1 MHASVVKAFHT
12 VLFLCVAVAG
22 GLAQEFSIQ
31 RFGLSDGL
39 PQSEIRTLFEDS
51 RGALWV
57 GTAAG
62 GAARYNG
69 QGFEVMHRSHG
80 LPGNEVRAIAETLTG
95 EVLLGTD
102 GGAVAYDGLQVRTLP
117 GGLASAS
124 VYAIHR
130 RHDGSFLIGAEDSLY
145 HLSAKLL
152 PIRAS
157 ETPDPL
163 VDFADYGSA
172 TYACGYQGLY
182 TVSCTDGLALQPVA
196 ASGMLRA
203 EQLFVSARFGLTIV
217 SYGSGAWRYDSTVNR
232 VEALRI
238 GLPALLHD
246 GTDLPDGRTA
256 FASHAQGILIH
267 PNETGAAATV
277 LDTENGLPRN
287 NIRCLLTDRWGN
299 LWAGSTGS
307 GLLQIT
313 RRPFEHL
320 TYRRPGRQN
329 PEPIYA
335 IAGDDS
341 LLYLATGDEGIGVFK
356 NFKKVSNPAL
366 SGLGSKS
373 KTLLLDRQNRL
384 WIGTENN
391 GVFVYD
397 GQRLVHIDGDD
408 GLSGSFV
415 RGIAEDPAGRM
426 WIATLGGGITLIEEG
441 LNTRGEQR
449 LVTTVYNRRTGLADD
464 RITCILSD
472 ENGGIWYGTGN
483 GHLGSI
489 NATSGGVTN
498 ALLTSGDPVQSIA
511 RDRNNRIWAACA
523 SGEVWMAGDQ
533 APTRLEL
540 PRERPYTLYAIG
552 CDFDGHL
559 WLGGA
564 DGAYRYTLDDDG
576 RVRAVDRYTENDGFE
591 SLEVCSNAIYVTPSA
606 TVCIGA
612 LEGLSLYRRD
622 AERSSGDE
630 RAPVVRLT
638 RPQLAYQ
645 PFESLP
651 LRHFV
656 GPWHTP
662 ADTLVLTYTQ
672 NNLSFEVEA
681 IQLKYPQNL
690 SYSYWMEGLG
700 DGWSPPSNRNF
711 ISFSNL
717 APGSYTLHARVCVK
731 GDACAETRPIALVV
745 LRPYWMTTWFRNA
758 VIAAVVLTLL
768 AVFGL
773 VLWVVRRRARQRNER
788 LRLERDVLELEQ
800 RALRLQMNPHFIFN
814 TLNAIQ
820 GLIARDDSR
829 SARQSLSRFSKLMR
843 EILQNSREERI
854 TLAEEFD
861 TLEHYLELARFT
873 HENRFDYALN
883 CTDDAAQCEVPPL
896 LLQPFVENAI
906 LHGLIPA
913 GGGHVNISARMVNA
927 GLLRLEV
934 EDNGVGMSARSSN
947 PENHRSAG
955 LSVTLGRL
963 QLFGSNALWF
973 ETPENGGTRVVIELI
988 VDQNQ
993 VS

>member
-1 MHASVVKAFHT
+1 MA
-12 VLFLCVAVAG
+12 VLLNVIANG
-22 GLAQEFSIQ
+22 QEFSIQ
-31 RFGLSDGL
+31 RFGLNDGL
-39 PQSEIRTLFEDS
+39 PQSEISTVFEDS

-62 GAARYNG
+62 GVARYNG
-69 QGFEVMHRSHG
+69 QRFDVMHRSHG
-80 LPGNEVRAIAETLTG
+80 LPGNEVRAITETLSG
-95 EVLLGTD
+95 ELLFGTD
-102 GGAVAYDGLQVRTLP
+102 GGAIAYDGLRLRALP
-117 GGLASAS
+117 GGLEKAS

-130 RHDGSFLIGAEDSLY
+130 KADGSILVGAEDSLY
-145 HLSAKLL
+145 HLSDDLS

-163 VDFADYGSA
+163 VDFTDYGSQ

-182 TVSCTDGLALQPVA
+182 TVSCTDGLVFQTISS
-196 ASGMLRA
+196 SGMLRA
-203 EQLFVSARFGLTIV
+203 EQLFVSGTYGLTV
-217 SYGSGAWRYDSTVNR
+217 VTFGSGAWHYDTTAKKL
-232 VEALRI
+232 EPLAI
-238 GLPALLHD
+238 GLPKLLHD
-246 GTDLPDGRTA
+246 GIDLPDGRTA
-256 FASHAQGILIH
+256 FATHERGIFIH
-267 PNETGAAATV
+267 PAQSGESPTV

-320 TYRRPGRQN
+320 TYRRPGGQN

-356 NFKKVSNPAL
+356 QFKKVNNAVL
-366 SGLGSKS
+366 SGLQTKS

-426 WIATLGGGITLIEEG
+426 WIATLGGGITRIEEG
-441 LNTRGEQR
+441 LNSQGEQR
-449 LVTTVYNRRTGLADD
+449 FMTTLYNRRTGLADD
-464 RITCILSD
+464 RITCILAD
-472 ENGGIWYGTGN
+472 ETGGIWYGTGN
-483 GHLGSI
+483 GQLGFI
-489 NATSGGVTN
+489 DGATGAVSNT
-498 ALLTSGDPVQSIA
+498 LLSQSDPVQSIV

-523 SGEVWMAGDQ
+523 SGSVWMSTGSGAT
-533 APTRLEL
+533 TRLEL
-540 PRERPYTLYAIG
+540 PQERPYTLYAIG

-564 DGAYRYTLDDDG
+564 DGAYRYTLNDDG
-576 RVRAVDRYTENDGFE
+576 SVRAVDRYTENDGFE
-591 SLEVCSNAIYVTPSA
+591 SLEVCSNAIYVTPSG

-612 LEGLSLYRRD
+612 LEGLSLYRRN

-630 RAPVVRLT
+630 RAPVARIA

-645 PFESLP
+645 PFETLP
-651 LRHFV
+651 LRHFI

-700 DGWSPPSNRNF
+700 EGWSPPSNRNF

-717 APGSYTLHARVCVK
+717 APGHYTLHARVCVK
-731 GDACAETRPIALVV
+731 GDACSETKPIAVV
-745 LRPYWMTTWFRNA
+745 ILRPYWMTTRFRNA
-758 VIAAVVLTLL
+758 VVAAVVLVLL
-768 AVFGL
+768 SVFGL
-773 VLWVVRRRARQRNER
+773 ALYVVRRRAQQRNER
-788 LRLERDVLELEQ
+788 LRLERDMLELEQ

-820 GLIARDDSR
+820 GLIAKEDSR

-854 TLAEEFD
+854 PLEEEFD

-873 HENRFDYALN
+873 HENRFNYVLD
-883 CTDDAAQCEVPPL
+883 CSEEAAQCQVPPL
-896 LLQPFVENAI
+896 ILQPFVENAI
-906 LHGLIPA
+906 LHGLVPV
-913 GGGHVNISARMVNA
+913 GGGEVKVSAR
-927 GLLRLEV
+927 LIDHQRLRLTV
-934 EDNGVGMSARSSN
+934 EDNGIGMAAAARAKSSD
-947 PENHRSAG
+947 NHRSAG
-955 LSVTLGRL
+955 LSVTTDRL
-963 QLFGSNALWF
+963 QLFGKNKLWF
-973 ETPENGGTRVVIELI
+973 EEPETGGTRVVIELF
-988 VDQNQ
+988 VVENQ